1 MSLFNVHISIYHF
14 LFQHIDKRFP
24 HLQVGLCV
32 SKLEPAIVALVNPS
46 LGLQQPNQKDQQKAR
61 DDVLALLGHLNTYLE
76 DRTFLVGERGTIA
89 DVFLAAYLAPLF
101 EYVLLLILR
110 VYSHRI
116 D

>member
-1 MSLFNVHISIYHF
+1 M
-14 LFQHIDKRFP
+14 
-24 HLQVGLCV
+24 

-61 DDVLALLGHLNTYLE
+61 DDVLTILGRLNTYLE
-76 DRTFLVGERGTIA
+76 DRTFLVGERGTLA

-110 VYSHRI
+110 I
-116 D
+116 FCTN